1 MKLVPWLLT
10 ECFEKNALVTPVPAK
25 QKQDGRDVFMT
36 LLILTEDIG
45 RLLAGRY
52 QGSVSECRSEPPR
65 RGLLCASRWPMAGAH
80 SSEQS
85 LFRVFQ
91 S

>member
-10 ECFEKNALVTPVPAK
+10 ERFEKNALVTPLPAK

-45 RLLAGRY
+45 RLLLH
-52 QGSVSECRSEPPR
+52 SFPE
-65 RGLLCASRWPMAGAH
+65 RG
-80 SSEQS
+80 ETS
-85 LFRVFQ
+85 LPDGTKGV
-91 S
+91 